1 MDFDRSRVKKLI
13 YVCIY
18 IQTRRIF
25 LFVNEDLDLLFSS
38 QIFTLNSITFTDTGT
53 EGRFVQC

>member
-1 MDFDRSRVKKLI
+1 MKKLI